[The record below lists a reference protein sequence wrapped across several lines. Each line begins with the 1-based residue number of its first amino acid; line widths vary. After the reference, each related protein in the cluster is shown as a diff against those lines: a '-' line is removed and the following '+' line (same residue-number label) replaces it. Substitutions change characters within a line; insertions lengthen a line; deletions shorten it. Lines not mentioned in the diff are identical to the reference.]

1 MDIQQEMKELLA
13 LQKVQPGNRPLLMG
27 DKDTDIFQSIL
38 GDLKD
43 AVVGKIKKKA
53 TGWIMNLVGLG
64 PGPEPKDEV
73 KEALEKQYQELKVI
87 ESKIDALS
95 TALSSAV
102 DVIKAEIDGA
112 KYFTAVQSLNTHAA
126 NIDAAF
132 DRLTMA
138 SKIEA
143 GKGDKSELDEMVKY
157 IQNNIPNAFLA
168 IKNALSVTGSG
179 AENMTSLGTRVAFK
193 ASKSMDEYASIIHTQ
208 FMYYYGLQVKALMLI
223 IEAYHYKDATDPR
236 ASTYYN
242 TYVAYMNEEVKIYMK
257 YAPKTVLQNTL
268 QLDSDVMDILPKG
281 DRVYVQTGMN
291 SNNPQFITINQ
302 ATAQKVNTF
311 TPTDVRINWI
321 MAEKDGFAYTASM
334 ANSDDARWD
343 IIKMSLGDAPAE
355 VGRLSW
361 GPPGSGFMRAAFML
375 GFDIDGDYLYAM
387 FMALGVPGFTTKV
400 VNLKTFTFESDLTLT
415 DQLQGVGSGSGNGIK
430 IKNEKLYTTAWFS
443 SESYSTL
450 KVIDVKTRAILKSLS
465 VEPKNANGIKSPI
478 VLKDSLLYFTCGDQQ
493 LRIYDI
499 STETPTKI
507 LQQHI
512 AIYMQNIIVDGNLI
526 YITSDSNMQDT
537 RGEVNVIYVGPGWA
551 LSQKPMK
558 VGNGTSALRMDKT
571 RLYAGAGGG
580 EQTLY
585 IMGYISDPNT
595 LLIAVPP
602 VLAGALPE

>member
-1 MDIQQEMKELLA
+1 MDIQKEFEGLLA
-13 LQKVQPGNRPLLMG
+13 LQKAQPGNRPLLMG

-53 TGWIMNLVGLG
+53 TGWIMSLVGLG

-73 KEALEKQYQELKVI
+73 KEALDRQYKELKVI

-95 TALSSAV
+95 TALSNAV

-112 KYFTAVQSLNTHAA
+112 KYFTAVQALNTHAA

-132 DRLTMA
+132 ERLTMQ
-138 SKIEA
+138 SKVEA
-143 GKGDKSELDEMVKY
+143 GKGDKAELDEMVKI
-157 IQNNIPNAFLA
+157 IQNTIPNAFLA
-168 IKNALSVTGSG
+168 IKNNLTVIGSG

-193 ASKSMDEYASIIHTQ
+193 ASKSMDEYAAIIHTQ

-223 IEAYHYKDATDPR
+223 IEAYHYKNATDTR
-236 ASTYYN
+236 AAEYYN
-242 TYVAYMNEEVKIYMK
+242 TYVGHMNEEVKLYMK
-257 YAPKTVLQNTL
+257 FAPKTVLQNTL
-268 QLDSDVMDILPKG
+268 QLDSDVTDVLPKG
-281 DRVYVQTGMN
+281 DRLYIQAGMQKDA
-291 SNNPQFITINQ
+291 SKFITLNPNTVQKINEFSP
-302 ATAQKVNTF
+302 A
-311 TPTDVRINWI
+311 DVRINFT

-334 ANSDDARWD
+334 AKSDDARWD
-343 IIKMSLGDAPAE
+343 IIKIKLGDAPAE

-415 DQLQGVGSGSGNGIK
+415 DPLQGVGSGSGNGIR
-430 IKNEKLYTTAWFS
+430 IKNNKMYTTAWFS

-450 KVIDVKTRAILKSLS
+450 KIIDVKTWAILKSINI
-465 VEPKNANGIKSPI
+465 EPKSGNGIKAPVVI
-478 VLKDSLLYFTCGDQQ
+478 KDNLLYCTCGDTQ
-493 LRIYDI
+493 LRIFDI
-499 STETPTKI
+499 STDTPTKL

-512 AIYMQNIIVDGNLI
+512 NIYMQNIIVDGNLI

-537 RGEVNVIYVGPGWA
+537 RGQVNVIYVGPNWA
-551 LSQKPMK
+551 LSQKAMT

-580 EQTLY
+580 ETALY
-585 IMGYISDPNT
+585 IMGYIADPNT
-595 LLIAVPP
+595 LLIPVSP
-602 VLAGALPE
+602 VLAGTLPE